1 MTEGTFD
8 AYLYQILE
16 TKQRFISQIYT
27 SKSPVRSAE
36 DVDEVALSYAEM
48 KMLASDNPYIKEK
61 MDLDIQVS
69 KLKMLKQSFLSEK
82 YDLEDRLLRVYPQVV
97 KNCQE
102 KISGY
107 EKDIAMLQ
115 SLPESED
122 KFIGMMIGEHTYDE
136 KKTAGDALLLEC
148 KKMKSPESVKI
159 GEYKG
164 FSMELGFDMLE
175 RDYILTLRGSM
186 SYSITLGADTLGN
199 LTRIENALERI
210 PELLKKTTIELEE
223 TRRQMENAREEAARE
238 YPHEEELHEK
248 SKRLDELNI
257 LLNIDKKDAAEIDDS
272 HEVEPDEATYKREE
286 RQI

>member
-1 MTEGTFD
+1 MTSYVLPDTMIACGSVPHSWLFKKTKFVIHHCGFGTSAATMIYGIPSIPVPHVLDQLGFAMQLSD
-8 AYLYQILE
+8 INVA
-16 TKQRFISQIYT
+16 TKPIK
-27 SKSPVRSAE
+27 SK
-36 DVDEVALSYAEM
+36 D
-48 KMLASDNPYIKEK
+48 
-61 MDLDIQVS
+61 
-69 KLKMLKQSFLSEK
+69 LSEQTII
-82 YDLEDRLLRVYPQVV
+82 EAIEEM
-97 KNCQE
+97 N
-102 KISGY
+102 
-107 EKDIAMLQ
+107 
-115 SLPESED
+115 
-122 KFIGMMIGEHTYDE
+122 HTYDE

-223 TRRQMENAREEAARE
+223 TRRQMENAREEVARE

-248 SKRLDELNI
+248 SRRLDELNI
-257 LLNIDKKDAAEIDDS
+257 LLSMDKKDAAEIDDS
-272 HEVEPDEATYKREE
+272 PEVEPDEATYKREE